1 MTVAAGGRGR
11 AVAARTHDWKEPI
24 GRLGLVAQGVVAA
37 IVGFLAIRTAMGE
50 KDEAAT
56 SQGAVAW
63 VAQQPFGKFL
73 LVALTIGLFALA
85 VWRLLCVLMGDPVE
99 GSAPKDRVKYAAL
112 GVVYTALAIT
122 TLVITVDNWTG
133 SGDAAGDTQSGDE
146 GSQKAASTLFDWPAG
161 RWMVGILGAA
171 VIGYAAYS
179 FHKQVIMKEFAK
191 RLDARE
197 SSWVVRL
204 GLMGYTAKSLVLGVI
219 GYFFIQAA
227 IAFES
232 RTAKGPSGAL
242 IELSNE
248 DWGKAVLW
256 VIAVGLFAF
265 GIYCIAEANYRKAA

>member
-24 GRLGLVAQGVVAA
+24 GRLGLVAQGVVVA

-99 GSAPKDRVKYAAL
+99 GSAPKDRVKYAVL
-112 GVVYTALAIT
+112 GVIYTALAIT

-161 RWMVGILGAA
+161 RWLVGILGAA

-179 FHKQVIMKEFAK
+179 FHKQVIKKEFAE
-191 RLDARE
+191 RLDTRG

-204 GLMGYTAKSLVLGVI
+204 GLIGYTAKSLVLGVI

-248 DWGKAVLW
+248 DWGKALLW
-256 VIAVGLFAF
+256 VIAVGLLAF

>member
-99 GSAPKDRVKYAAL
+99 GSAPKDRVKYAVL
-112 GVVYTALAIT
+112 GVIYTALAIT

-161 RWMVGILGAA
+161 RWLVGILGAA

-179 FHKQVIMKEFAK
+179 FHKQVIKKEFAE

-204 GLMGYTAKSLVLGVI
+204 GLIGYTAKSLVLGVI

-248 DWGKAVLW
+248 DWGKALLW
-256 VIAVGLFAF
+256 VIAVGLLAF